1 MLEPERLNKLFSLL
15 EKMTKSKITNPKLA
29 LPLYIQRAEKHS
41 KRGFLFTAFM
51 FLVLAAWQHY
61 GTMRPGFY
69 VLFAV
74 YVLLQLFVL
83 VHVMTFV
90 ATTWHL
96 RKQHSST
103 MLIAVKS
110 DLHHDMGFITE
121 LWKFDKTTL
130 AYGLIQYRHRWS
142 SFERRLALLN
152 RKPGLFAVVAILI
165 SLSAAL
171 LLEEKDSHL
180 LYWGLGLAA
189 VILYAAKFEAFV
201 SLERPQ
207 QVIQLLEYAIQH
219 ADQGNANPSEA
230 GTSAPS
236 V

>member
-1 MLEPERLNKLFSLL
+1 MLETKRLNELFNLL
-15 EKMTKSKITNPKLA
+15 EKMTKSEISHPKLA
-29 LPLYIQRAEKHS
+29 LPLYIQRTEKYS
-41 KRGFLFTAFM
+41 RRGFLFIAFV
-51 FLVLAAWQHY
+51 FLVLAALQHY
-61 GTMRPGFY
+61 GPMRPGFY
-69 VLFAV
+69 VLLAV
-74 YVLLQLFVL
+74 CVLLQLFVF
-83 VHVMTFV
+83 VHMMTFF

-96 RKQHSST
+96 RKQHSSI
-103 MLIAVKS
+103 MLTVLKN

-121 LWKFDKTTL
+121 LWKIDKTTL

-165 SLSAAL
+165 SLSAAI

-189 VILYAAKFEAFV
+189 VILYAAKFKAFV
-201 SLERPQ
+201 SLERPK

-219 ADQGNANPSEA
+219 ADQGNATPS
-230 GTSAPS
+230 GTSQ
-236 V
+236 